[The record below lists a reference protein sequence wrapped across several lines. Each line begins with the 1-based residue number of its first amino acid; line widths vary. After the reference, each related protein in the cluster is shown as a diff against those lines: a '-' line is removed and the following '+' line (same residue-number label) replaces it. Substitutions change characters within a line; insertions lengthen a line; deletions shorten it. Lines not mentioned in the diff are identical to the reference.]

1 MNRPLAKRLL
11 TASLM
16 VIPATALLTVFIV
29 WQALNTLS
37 EDLRVQID
45 QRLPKAIVEA
55 SVNLYDYHRL
65 NDLLAQRINTDLS
78 KLAPQ
83 NLLSPLTQC
92 RARVLQLRGN
102 PYTEALQ
109 PGAVDRHVLLDWQ
122 LGEQQESLT
131 LGLDCKVNWPVALSL
146 PFGLAMLALFIA
158 AQILPP
164 LPQGQ
169 RQIFDGLIA
178 SGISRDRALELS
190 RQQRLYSPTKQQAL
204 KMLLEQGCEPLEALR
219 SVSGRQLE
227 SADCLQWLEL
237 GLELLPGQ
245 CAAAL
250 DIAEA
255 PPHLHFDTRQMRAWA
270 HGIEIS
276 LPATPYFYY
285 LWYARRRSAGHRY
298 PHPPGDNEGWFVNPP
313 SNRPD
318 HDSAKELSELMES
331 LGGHQKAINDL
342 QEKGLRAKT
351 LDQNRSKIKDEVTRL
366 LGEQL
371 AAPYLFE
378 LERDHRTA
386 RSKYRLA
393 IAPQNIRIDS
403 TAL

>member
-1 MNRPLAKRLL
+1 MNRALSKRLL

-16 VIPATALLTVFIV
+16 VIPATVLLTVFIV

-37 EDLRVQID
+37 EDLRAQID

-78 KLAPQ
+78 KLDPQ

-164 LPQGQ
+164 LPPGQ
-169 RQIFDGLIA
+169 RQIFDRLIA

-190 RQQRLYSPTKQQAL
+190 HQQRLYSPTQQQAL
-204 KMLLEQGCEPLEALR
+204 ALLLARGCDPLEALR
-219 SVSGRQLE
+219 SVSGRQLN
-227 SADCLQWLEL
+227 SADCLQWLAL
-237 GLELLPGQ
+237 ALDLLPGQ
-245 CAAAL
+245 SSAAL

-255 PPHLHFDTRQMRAWA
+255 PPHLHFDTGQMRVWA
-270 HGIEIS
+270 HGVEIG

-285 LWYARRRSAGHRY
+285 LWYAGRRNDQNDDDG
-298 PHPPGDNEGWFVNPP
+298 GWFVNPP

-393 IAPQNIRIDS
+393 ALPQHIQINS
-403 TAL
+403 KHP

>member
-1 MNRPLAKRLL
+1 MNRALTKRLL

-37 EDLRVQID
+37 EDLRAQID
-45 QRLPKAIVEA
+45 ERLPKAIVQA

-78 KLAPQ
+78 KLNPQ
-83 NLLSPLTQC
+83 KLLSPLTQC

-102 PYTEALQ
+102 PYTDALQ

-164 LPQGQ
+164 LPPGQ

-204 KMLLEQGCEPLEALR
+204 SMLLELGCEPLEALR

-227 SADCLQWLEL
+227 SADCLQWLKL
-237 GLELLPGQ
+237 ALELLPGQ

-255 PPHLHFDTRQMRAWA
+255 PPHLHFDTGQMRVWA
-270 HGIEIS
+270 HGVEIS

-285 LWYARRRSAGHRY
+285 LWYAGHRGAGLRND
-298 PHPPGDNEGWFVNPP
+298 HNDDNEGWFVNPP

-371 AAPYLFE
+371 AASYLFE

-393 IAPQNIRIDS
+393 ALPQHILIDS
-403 TAL
+403 KLP

>member
-1 MNRPLAKRLL
+1 MNRALTKRLL
-11 TASLM
+11 TSSLM

-37 EDLRVQID
+37 EDLRAQID
-45 QRLPKAIVEA
+45 ERLPKAIVEA

-65 NDLLAQRINTDLS
+65 NDLLAQRINTDLR
-78 KLAPQ
+78 KLNPQ
-83 NLLSPLTQC
+83 KLLSPLTQC

-102 PYTEALQ
+102 PYTDALQ

-164 LPQGQ
+164 LPPGQ

-204 KMLLEQGCEPLEALR
+204 SMLLEQGCEPLEALR

-227 SADCLQWLEL
+227 SADCLQWLKL
-237 GLELLPGQ
+237 ALELLPGQ

-255 PPHLHFDTRQMRAWA
+255 PPHLHFDTGQMRVWA
-270 HGIEIS
+270 HGVEIS

-285 LWYARRRSAGHRY
+285 LWYAGRRARDHS
-298 PHPPGDNEGWFVNPP
+298 DEGWFVNPP

-366 LGEQL
+366 LGEEL

-393 IAPQNIRIDS
+393 ALPQHILIDS
-403 TAL
+403 KLP